1 MNMLRKISAVLCMM
15 LLAGSAFAQKG
26 ATGMVKDHNGAP
38 LVGANIYVKGTTVST
53 ITGPTG
59 EFNINI
65 PDSNAVLLI
74 TYNGYQNME
83 VPVRDLAKANMQMKQ
98 ASSTAEFDSFYG
110 NDLYY
115 NLTTA
120 RTFIKADD
128 VATGLETDVYQ
139 FLLGRVP
146 GLEIISDGGNPWGNA
161 EYRLR
166 GGYSAIGENDSPLFV
181 VDGAYFSGNEVLD
194 MLNPND
200 IESIMVLKDAPATA
214 SYGDLGS
221 NGVVVIS
228 TRSKVSKTL
237 KVSYDGNGSYNT
249 CDEDTAVYKNSIS
262 TKHNARVE
270 GIAGPI
276 PYRAAIGYNAI
287 NGVMRET
294 SSDRL
299 SASLWVGPSLLD
311 DHLKI
316 DLNGYFRKIKN
327 ETLSDEF
334 FFEQHGN
341 SVKPNNTNFM
351 GTLKTDY
358 AIHSFEDLHLN
369 ILTSYAKTKSES
381 KTNTDEFEGNFEKR
395 QYIENKDKFMFDAN
409 FSLNH
414 EFDKKHY
421 LELKAGA
428 TLFNNKRKVENRW
441 SNGHYELDK
450 YRVVDNSDANVITD
464 ETLKHQSFYGQFNV
478 ALNRFYLN
486 LNSRFNKYPSY
497 FTDSTDYK
505 NLSMALSLGVK
516 AGNAVVIR
524 TGFGMLGITL
534 GDTHDEVK
542 SFNTLTYNF
551 GIDAGTSKNRVYGT
565 FDFYVNHHLDK
576 SIYDLTNVGVELSLG
591 AKLINTTNV
600 KWRIGG
606 NISANA
612 GILSNVELD
621 GNNFL
626 ESDVSIDRPM
636 AYTTFQEIYDD
647 EGNPIKGAYLHNTK
661 YDDDKSNYLNEDDR
675 RPTDLSPIPVSLAG
689 FNTYFEAMKVYLQ
702 VDTHASLG
710 RFNVVGVDNWY
721 YGESDIHNS
730 SFFRIDD
737 IILGYKFQ
745 NLWKFSGRVYT
756 AVQNPV
762 VFTNYEGNEPEISD
776 GFDNDNVYQRPT
788 IFSVGVKLNI
798 NLKD

>member
-1 MNMLRKISAVLCMM
+1 MNMFRKLSVTLSVM
-15 LLAGSAFAQKG
+15 LLACSTFAQKG
-26 ATGMVKDHNGAP
+26 VTGMVKDHNGAP

-59 EFNINI
+59 EFNINAS
-65 PDSNAVLLI
+65 DSNAVLLI

-83 VPVRDLAKANMQMKQ
+83 VPVRDLATANMQMKLA
-98 ASSTAEFDSFYG
+98 ASTEEFDSFYG
-110 NDLYY
+110 NDRYY
-115 NLTTA
+115 TLTTA
-120 RTFIKADD
+120 RTIITTDD
-128 VATGLETDVYQ
+128 IATGLETDVYQ

-146 GLEIISDGGNPWGNA
+146 GFEIVSDGGNPWGNA

-166 GGYSAIGENDSPLFV
+166 GGYSAIGDNDSPLFV
-181 VDGAYFSGNEVLD
+181 VDGAYFSGNEVLN

-214 SYGDLGS
+214 SYGDLGC
-221 NGVVVIS
+221 NGVVVIK
-228 TRSKVSKTL
+228 TRNKVSKTL
-237 KVSYDGNGSYNT
+237 RVSYDGNGSYNT

-262 TKHNARVE
+262 TKHNASVE
-270 GIAGPI
+270 GIVGPL

-294 SSDRL
+294 SSDRI
-299 SASLWVGPSLLD
+299 SASFWVGPSLLD

-316 DLNGYFRKIKN
+316 DFNGYFRKKN
-327 ETLSDEF
+327 NENVSDEF
-334 FFEQHGN
+334 FFERHGN
-341 SVKPNNTNFM
+341 SAKPNNTNFM

-358 AIHSFEDLHLN
+358 AVHSFEDLHLN
-369 ILTSYAKTKSES
+369 ILASYAKTKSES
-381 KTNTDEFEGNFEKR
+381 EKNTDVFEGNFEERK
-395 QYIENKDKFMFDAN
+395 YIENNGRFMFDAN
-409 FSLNH
+409 ISLNH

-428 TLFNNKRKVENRW
+428 TLFNTKREVENKW
-441 SNGHYELDK
+441 STGHYELDK
-450 YRVVDNSDANVITD
+450 YRVVDNSEHVITK
-464 ETLKHQSFYGQFNV
+464 ETLKRNSFYGQFNV

-486 LNSRFNKYPSY
+486 LNSRFNKYPY
-497 FTDSTDYK
+497 HFTDSTDYK
-505 NLSMALSLGVK
+505 NLSVALSLGVK

-524 TGFGMLGITL
+524 TGFGMLGISL
-534 GDTHDEVK
+534 GDTHDEVN
-542 SFNTLTYNF
+542 SFNTLSYNF

-565 FDFYVNHHLDK
+565 FDFYVHHHLDL
-576 SIYDLTNVGVELSLG
+576 SDYNLTNVGVELSLG
-591 AKLINTTNV
+591 AKLINTSNV

-612 GILSNVELD
+612 GILSNVEIDENL
-621 GNNFL
+621 L

-636 AYTTFQEIYDD
+636 AYTTFEEVYDD
-647 EGNPIKGAYLHNTK
+647 EGNPIKGAYLNYNDVDNNT
-661 YDDDKSNYLNEDDR
+661 YLDEGDR
-675 RPTDLSPIPVSLAG
+675 KPTDLSPIPVALAG

-721 YGESDIHNS
+721 YSTSDIHNS

-737 IILGYKFQ
+737 IVLGYKFQ
-745 NLWKFSGRVYT
+745 NLWKLSGRVYT